1 MNADYYFAS
10 FFYFISTARYIVLDR
25 VNSKDTLIVFIVIED
40 FNLEH
45 NVNNAHSFLIVFM
58 MNYS

>member
-1 MNADYYFAS
+1 MNTDYYFAS